1 MEQLSL
7 LGDDTKES
15 EEYQAFVDKFKPKKT
30 TDDCYTPPNI
40 YEAVKTWAVNEYH
53 ISEDTPIIRP
63 FYPGGDYERYS
74 YPEGCV
80 VIDNPPFSILS
91 KIVRF
96 YENRN
101 IKYFLFAPTLTLFTT
116 AAGIARYLVCS
127 SDVTYENGA
136 KVNTSFV
143 TNMDECK
150 VRIASDL
157 IEAIDAAEK
166 ENLKKNKKQLP
177 KYTFPDHVITA
188 ATLKKV
194 ATRKVPFSLYPDECT
209 FIRKLDSM
217 GRGRGVYGGGFL
229 LSDRAVAERAAAER
243 AAAERAAAERAAA
256 ERAAAFK
263 YELSEREL
271 AMVKEMNK
279 HERRSEEKDS

>member
-7 LGDDTKES
+7 LGDDTKEN
-15 EEYQAFVDKFKPKKT
+15 EEYRVFVDKFKSKKT

-40 YEAVKTWAVNEYH
+40 YEAVKTWVVNEYH

-63 FYPGGDYERYS
+63 FYPGGDYEHYD

-96 YENRN
+96 YEDRK
-101 IKYFLFAPTLTLFTT
+101 IKYFLFAPTLTLFSV
-116 AAGIARYLVCS
+116 AAGIARYLVCKS
-127 SDVTYENGA
+127 TLTYDNGA

-150 VRIASDL
+150 VRIAPDL

-166 ENLKKNKKQLP
+166 ENLKKIKKQLP

-188 ATLKKV
+188 ATLSKV

-217 GRGRGVYGGGFL
+217 GVGFYGGGFL
-229 LSDRAVAERAAAER
+229 LSD
-243 AAAERAAAERAAA
+243 RAAAERAAA

-271 AMVKEMNK
+271 VMVKEMNK

>member
-7 LGDDTKES
+7 LGDNTKEN
-15 EEYQAFVDKFKPKKT
+15 EEYRAFVDKFKPKKT

-63 FYPGGDYERYS
+63 FYPGGDYERYA

-101 IKYFLFAPTLTLFTT
+101 IKYFLFAPTMTLFTT
-116 AAGIARYLVCS
+116 AAGIARYLVCK

-150 VRIASDL
+150 VRIAPDL

-166 ENLKKNKKQLP
+166 ENLKKEKNNFRN
-177 KYTFPDHVITA
+177 TFFLTM
-188 ATLKKV
+188 
-194 ATRKVPFSLYPDECT
+194 SLRRLYWEKSQPEKSLFLYIQT
-209 FIRKLDSM
+209 NANLSESWILW
-217 GRGRGVYGGGFL
+217 GRGYTEEDFCCLIEQRQ
-229 LSDRAVAERAAAER
+229 
-243 AAAERAAAERAAA
+243 
-256 ERAAAFK
+256 
-263 YELSEREL
+263 
-271 AMVKEMNK
+271 KEQRQKEQQRSNMNCPNA
-279 HERRSEEKDS
+279 SSQW

>member
-7 LGDDTKES
+7 LGDDTKEN
-15 EEYQAFVDKFKPKKT
+15 EEYRAFVDKFKPKKT

-40 YEAVKTWAVNEYH
+40 YEAVKTWVVNEYH
-53 ISEDTPIIRP
+53 ISKDTPIIRP
-63 FYPGGDYERYS
+63 FYPGGDYEHYD

-91 KIVRF
+91 KIVQF

-101 IKYFLFAPTLTLFTT
+101 IKYFLFAPTMTLFSTG
-116 AAGIARYLVCS
+116 AGIARYLVCKS
-127 SDVTYENGA
+127 TLTYENGA

-150 VRIASDL
+150 VRIAPDL

-166 ENLKKNKKQLP
+166 ENLKKIKKQLP

-188 ATLKKV
+188 ATLSKV

-217 GRGRGVYGGGFL
+217 GGALYGAGFL
-229 LSDRAVAERAAAER
+229 LSDRAAAER
-243 AAAERAAAERAAA
+243 AAAERAVAERAAA

-271 AMVKEMNK
+271 AIVKEMNE
-279 HERRSEEKDS
+279 HDRRSEEKDS

>member
-7 LGDDTKES
+7 LGDNTKEN
-15 EEYQAFVDKFKPKKT
+15 EEYRAFVDKFKPKKT

-40 YEAVKTWAVNEYH
+40 YEAVKTWVVNEYH

-63 FYPGGDYERYS
+63 FYPGGDYEHYD

-116 AAGIARYLVCS
+116 AAGEARYLVCKS
-127 SDVTYENGA
+127 TLTYENGA

-150 VRIASDL
+150 VRIAPDL
-157 IEAIDAAEK
+157 IEAIDMAEK
-166 ENLKKNKKQLP
+166 ENLKKIKKQLP

-188 ATLKKV
+188 ATLSRV
-194 ATRKVPFSLYPDECT
+194 AARKVPFSLYPDECT

-217 GRGRGVYGGGFL
+217 EGGGIYGAGFL
-229 LSDRAVAERAAAER
+229 LSD
-243 AAAERAAAERAAA
+243 RAAAERAAA

-271 AMVKEMNK
+271 AIVKEMNK
-279 HERRSEEKDS
+279 HDRRSKENDS